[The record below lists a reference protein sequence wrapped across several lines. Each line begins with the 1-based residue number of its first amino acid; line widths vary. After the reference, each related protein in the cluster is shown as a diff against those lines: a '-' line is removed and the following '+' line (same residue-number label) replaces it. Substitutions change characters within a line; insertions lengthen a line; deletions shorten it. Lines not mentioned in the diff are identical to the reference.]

1 MLPDMAR
8 HVDIAMTPA
17 ETLHLPVADC
27 YVVIDG
33 LRATTTIATLFTRGL
48 HTLTVVDTLDAG
60 RAPRG
65 DGVLL
70 FGEQGGIKP
79 EGFDYGN
86 SPVEAARLELAG
98 RSAALVTSNGTVAL
112 CAVARLGITV
122 AGSLAN
128 LSAVASFAGVH
139 ERVVVVC
146 AGNDGARRFSL
157 EDFTMAAALV
167 QRIAEPREHWAFGDG
182 ARLALEVG
190 SPDTLVGAS
199 THASLTRSLGF
210 QADVEFAS
218 QSDTSAAVPLVTSF
232 GDGWAVLENRSA

>member
-1 MLPDMAR
+1 MLPEVPR
-8 HVDIAMTPA
+8 HIDIAMIPA
-17 ETLHLPVADC
+17 EATVLPVADC

-33 LRATTTIATLFTRGL
+33 LRATTTVATLFARGL

-60 RAPRG
+60 RALQR

-70 FGEQGGIKP
+70 FGEQGGLRP

-86 SPVEAARLELAG
+86 SPVEAANLELAG
-98 RSAALVTSNGTVAL
+98 RSAVLVTSNGTVAL

-128 LSAVASFAGVH
+128 LSAVASFARAH

-157 EDFTMAAALV
+157 EDFAMAAALV
-167 QRIAEPREHWAFGDG
+167 QRIAEPREQWAFGDG
-182 ARLALEVG
+182 ARLALELA
-190 SPDTLVGAS
+190 SPHTLVSTS
-199 THASLTRSLGF
+199 THANVTRFLGF